1 MNPFDCLNAINV
13 TKEPIVVDE
22 VTEKQYPAF
31 MVNRGL
37 SYFPD
42 TLFLANELNLYHEIP
57 NRWKADFLLL
67 SVSKKKRFSKWA
79 SREKPPE
86 TVELVK
92 QYFGYNTERAVQ
104 ALTLLTDED
113 LAHIEGT
120 FYKGGKLK

>member
-42 TLFLANELNLYHEIP
+42 TIMYANEMNLNAQVDKKLQYHYLINSIMP
-57 NRWKADFLLL
+57 R
-67 SVSKKKRFSKWA
+67 KRFSKWA
-79 SREKPPE
+79 KRKDDVDLQIVME
-86 TVELVK
+86 
-92 QYFGYNTERAVQ
+92 YFGYNIDKAKS
-104 ALTLLTDED
+104 ALSILSPDDVNKIKEKMN
-113 LAHIEGT
+113 
-120 FYKGGKLK
+120 KGG